1 MIIVKKKGHNS
12 QIYIARSNAAIDKT
26 NVEEDKVYVSEWDLY
41 RILGD
46 YIKKSELKADFDAKQ
61 DKLVSGENIK
71 TINGND
77 ILGEGDLWI
86 ETSNTVELTQAEYD
100 EMVAN
105 GTVDED
111 TIYMISDAAVEV
123 PYPTYNEM
131 VEYVDDILGQIDEI
145 MKDIIG

>member
-12 QIYIARSNAAIDKT
+12 QIYIARSNAAIDQT

-61 DKLVSGENIK
+61 DKLISGENIK
-71 TINGND
+71 TINGES
-77 ILGEGDLWI
+77 ILGAGDI
-86 ETSNTVELTQAEYD
+86 ELSTTEELTQTEYD
-100 EMVAN
+100 ELLAN
-105 GTVDED
+105 GQIEED
-111 TIYMISDAAVEV
+111 KLYLISDAVVNV